1 MKKKEKKSTKENTRK
16 GVPKTYYR
24 KILKEVVD
32 QSEKFG
38 TNTSCVEQGGRTYFC
53 YMWAKLYESL
63 TRSQNSFTKLNP
75 LGTLVSFNTTSR
87 PEIL

>member
-38 TNTSCVEQGGRTYFC
+38 TNTSCVEQGR
-53 YMWAKLYESL
+53 ADVLL
-63 TRSQNSFTKLNP
+63 LH
-75 LGTLVSFNTTSR
+75 VSKVV
-87 PEIL
+87 